1 MKPDARN
8 SAPSVG
14 NLVQALRRL
23 VLLVL
28 VLLHGL
34 GIMGQSDSVMVSASI
49 TTGEP
54 ADLVI
59 ANRFII
65 TLRAEVFSNTPE
77 QRIVNIHKRL
87 EEALELGGPG
97 VLTDSA
103 LFGGRGILIDGHAL
117 MFIAAQDL
125 DPSMGEEMDVVKDR
139 TLERLKVAIADEEE
153 MQDSHSMALNVG
165 FVAFYSVV
173 LIAVLFLLGRLR
185 RLISRRAEAFIAA
198 SMERTG
204 IKGGLTRNHTLLLIA
219 QRLVMMMIAGLMLV
233 VLYFWLTAVLG
244 RIPLTRAW
252 SEGMLQVLFDAGLW
266 VLNGVVDALPGLAMV
281 ALVYVI
287 TRAVA
292 RIVASFF
299 NRVQQGEIEVTWIDA
314 SIAAPTRRVVVML
327 IWVFGLVIAYP
338 YIPGSSSKAFQGVS
352 VLAGVMLSLGSSGVI
367 SQAVSGLALMF
378 NRLARVGECIQVGDL
393 VTGVVKQIGYFNTT
407 LVTSYG
413 EEVTVPN
420 SIVMS
425 SKLTNLSHHGGKGI
439 LWTTGVTI
447 GYDTPWRQV
456 HAMLLE
462 AARSTPA
469 IASDP
474 QAKVV
479 QHALNDFYVDYRLTV
494 IVEGPF
500 RQTLS
505 DLHANIQDIFNANGV
520 QIMSPHYERDPLEAK
535 VVPPEQKDP
544 GIKPV

>member
-1 MKPDARN
+1 VHR
-8 SAPSVG
+8 SVRSLIRSFLLLG
-14 NLVQALRRL
+14 LALL
-23 VLLVL
+23 PFTAAW
-28 VLLHGL
+28 
-34 GIMGQSDSVMVSASI
+34 GQSDSIVLSASI
-49 TTGEP
+49 RAGEP

-77 QRIVNIHKRL
+77 QRVGNIHKRL
-87 EEALELGGPG
+87 EEALEQGGPG
-97 VLTDSA
+97 VLRDSV
-103 LFGGRGILIDGHAL
+103 LFGGRGILIDDHAL
-117 MFIAAQDL
+117 MFIAPLDL
-125 DPSMGEEMDVVKDR
+125 DPSMGEEMDVVKAR
-139 TLERLKVAIADEEE
+139 TIERLKVAIADQRE
-153 MQDSHSMALNVG
+153 MQDSHSMLRNIA

-173 LIAVLFLLGRLR
+173 LIGVLFLLGRLR
-185 RLISRRAEAFIAA
+185 RLISLRAEAFIAK

-204 IKGGLTRNHTLLLIA
+204 IKGGLTRTHTVFLIA
-219 QRLVMMMIAGLMLV
+219 KRLVMMIIAAFMVV
-233 VLYFWLTAVLG
+233 VLYFWLTAVLS

-252 SEGMLQVLFDAGLW
+252 GESMLQVLFDAGLW

-281 ALVYVI
+281 GLVFVI

-292 RIVASFF
+292 RMVGSFF
-299 NRVQQGEIEVTWIDA
+299 TRIQQGEIEVTWIDSA
-314 SIAAPTRRVVVML
+314 IAAPTRRVVVML

-407 LVTSYG
+407 IVTSYG

-425 SKLTNLSHHGGKGI
+425 SKLTNLSRHPGGNGV

-456 HAMLLE
+456 HAMLLD
-462 AARSTPA
+462 AAQRTTD
-469 IASDP
+469 IATVP
-474 QAKVV
+474 PPLVA

-494 IVEGPF
+494 VVQGPF

-505 DLHANIQDIFNANGV
+505 SLHANIQDIFNANGV
-520 QIMSPHYERDPLEAK
+520 QIMSPHYNRDPELAK
-535 VVPPEQKDP
+535 VVPPEEKDP
-544 GIKPV
+544 GLKPA

>member
-1 MKPDARN
+1 MNAR
-8 SAPSVG
+8 VIT
-14 NLVQALRRL
+14 VLRHVRH
-23 VLLVL
+23 LLVCTA
-28 VLLHGL
+28 LLFPVS
-34 GIMGQSDSVMVSASI
+34 IAWAQSDSALVRASI
-49 TTGEP
+49 SGGEP

-77 QRIVNIHKRL
+77 QRISNIHKRL
-87 EEALELGGPG
+87 EDALAEGGPG
-97 VLTDSA
+97 VLSDSV
-103 LFGGRGILIDGHAL
+103 LFGGRGILIDGHSL

-125 DPSMGEEMDVVKDR
+125 DPSMGEQIDAVKER
-139 TLERLKVAIADEEE
+139 TMERLKVAIADHRE
-153 MQDSHSMALNVG
+153 MRDSRAMVVN
-165 FVAFYSVV
+165 VAFAVLYSAALAV
-173 LIAVLFLLGRLR
+173 VLFLLGRLR
-185 RLISRRAEAFIAA
+185 RLIHRKAEAFIER

-204 IKGGLTRNHTLLLIA
+204 IKGGLTRSHTLFLIT
-219 QRLVMMMIAGLMLV
+219 QRLAMMVIAVLMLV

-252 SEGMLQVLFDAGLW
+252 SESMLGVLVEAGLW
-266 VLNGVVDALPGLAMV
+266 VLHGVVDALPGLAMV
-281 ALVYVI
+281 ALVFFI
-287 TRAVA
+287 TRTVA
-292 RIVASFF
+292 RIVGSLFT
-299 NRVQQGEIEVTWIDA
+299 RIQKGEIEVTWIDA
-314 SIAAPTRRVVVML
+314 GIAAPTRRVVVLL

-338 YIPGSSSKAFQGVS
+338 FIPGSSSRAFQGVS
-352 VLAGVMLSLGSSGVI
+352 VLAGLMLSFGATGVV

-378 NRLARVGECIQVGDL
+378 NRLIRVGECVAVGDL

-407 LVTSYG
+407 IVTSYG

-420 SIVMS
+420 GLVMS
-425 SKLTNLSHHGGKGI
+425 SKLTNLSRHDGKGI

-462 AARSTPA
+462 ASRTTTA
-469 IASDP
+469 IATDP
-474 QAKVV
+474 APKVA

-505 DLHANIQDIFNANGV
+505 ALHANIQDIFNVNGV
-520 QIMSPHYERDPLEAK
+520 QIMSPHYNRDPEVAK
-535 VVPPEQKDP
+535 VIQPEKQDP
-544 GIKPV
+544 GIKPI

>member
-1 MKPDARN
+1 MHRAAR
-8 SAPSVG
+8 SII
-14 NLVQALRRL
+14 RR
-23 VLLVL
+23 VLLL
-28 VLLHGL
+28 SLALLPCTAAW
-34 GIMGQSDSVMVSASI
+34 GQSDSIVLSASI
-49 TTGEP
+49 TAGEP

-77 QRIVNIHKRL
+77 QRVGNIHKRL
-87 EEALELGGPG
+87 EEALERGGPG
-97 VLTDSA
+97 VLRDSL
-103 LFGGRGILIDGHAL
+103 LFGGRGILIDDHAL
-117 MFIAAQDL
+117 MFIAPLDL
-125 DPSMGEEMDVVKDR
+125 DPSMGEEMDVVKAR
-139 TLERLKVAIADEEE
+139 TIERLKIAIADQRE
-153 MQDSHSMALNVG
+153 MQDSRSMVRNIA
-165 FVAFYSVV
+165 FVVFYSALLV
-173 LIAVLFLLGRLR
+173 ATLFLLGRLR
-185 RLISRRAEAFIAA
+185 RLISRRAEAFIAK

-204 IKGGLTRNHTLLLIA
+204 IKGGLTRSHTLFLVA
-219 QRLVMMMIAGLMLV
+219 QRLVMMIIAALMLV

-252 SEGMLQVLFDAGLW
+252 SESMLQVLLDAGMW
-266 VLNGVVDALPGLAMV
+266 VLHGVVDALPGLAMV
-281 ALVYVI
+281 ALIFLI

-292 RIVASFF
+292 RMTGSLFI
-299 NRVQQGEIEVTWIDA
+299 RIQKGEIEVTYIDA
-314 SIAAPTRRVVVML
+314 GIAAPTRRVVVML

-407 LVTSYG
+407 VVTSYG

-425 SKLTNLSHHGGKGI
+425 SKLTNLSRHSGKGI

-462 AARSTPA
+462 AAQRTTD
-469 IASDP
+469 IATMPPP
-474 QAKVV
+474 QVA

-494 IVEGPF
+494 VVQGPL

-505 DLHANIQDIFNANGV
+505 ALHAHIQDIFNANGV
-520 QIMSPHYERDPLEAK
+520 QIMSPHYNRDPELAK
-535 VVPPEQKDP
+535 VVPPEEKDP
-544 GIKPV
+544 GIIPA